1 MKKPDMKPCPHCGG
15 VKLRIDDCGVFAT
28 PGAPE
33 KPESYRVVCLSCFAS
48 GGPGKNKKEAAENWN
63 RRTPLKILSD

>member
-1 MKKPDMKPCPHCGG
+1 MKKPDLKPCPYCGD
-15 VKLRIDDCGVFAT
+15 VKLRIDDSGVYVT

-33 KPESYRVVCLSCFAS
+33 KPESSCVVCLSCFAS

-63 RRTPLKILSD
+63 RRSP